1 MATTSSIPD
10 NPVFQEDYYAS
21 VVTERL
27 APAAL
32 LTRTADALL
41 PARPGVMMVVLVVV
55 IAGAVR
61 LGWLLRE
68 LSGMP
73 YTIYHLAWLVP
84 LACLLVAWGNRR
96 AAE

>member
-1 MATTSSIPD
+1 MVTNPIVTD
-10 NPVFQEDYYAS
+10 NPVFQEDYYATTE
-21 VVTERL
+21 TERL
-27 APAAL
+27 APTAL

-41 PARPGVMMVVLVVV
+41 PARPGVLVVVLVVV
-55 IAGAVR
+55 LAGAVR

-84 LACLLVAWGNRR
+84 LACFLVAWGNRR
-96 AAE
+96 AAA